1 MTFLNRGECP
11 MGNRSEEKERCGC
24 RSLCGGIQVPT
35 DAERVAL
42 NAMRSIRDQARAL
55 REKMARFETGGS
67 AEEESERVRMRQE
80 IDRLRREWQ
89 EWEKKRERASKER
102 MILLGHE
109 EPDNN

>member
-1 MTFLNRGECP
+1 

-24 RSLCGGIQVPT
+24 SNLCGGIQVPA

-42 NAMRSIRDQARAL
+42 NAMRSIRDKAKAL
-55 REKMARFETGGS
+55 REKMAGIETTGS

-80 IDRLRREWQ
+80 IDRLRSEWQ
-89 EWEKKRERASKER
+89 GWEKKRERAAKER